1 MRSPKCFTEQ
11 RNHQNA
17 LIVTIIK
24 ERLPAELSNR
34 MHKGADEDLL
44 KGADEAGGED
54 NYDEINDDNIIMGTR
69 MVKIR
74 LKWLQ

>member
-1 MRSPKCFTEQ
+1 M
-11 RNHQNA
+11 
-17 LIVTIIK
+17 TIIK
-24 ERLPAELSNR
+24 ERLSAELSNR

>member
-24 ERLPAELSNR
+24 ERLPAELSKR
-34 MHKGADEDLL
+34 MHNGADEDLL
-44 KGADEAGGED
+44 KGAEEAGD
-54 NYDEINDDNIIMGTR
+54 YYDEIKDDNVIMGTG
-69 MVKIR
+69 IR